1 MLRTM
6 LRSKIHRATVT
17 GADLDY
23 VGSVSID
30 PALLELADIAVN
42 EQVHVLNID
51 TGARFTT
58 YAIEGSDGEICL
70 NGAAAH
76 LAAPGHRVIVLTYAA
91 VESDELAG
99 FEPTVVHVDTL
110 NRPVDEETA
119 RAQAGE
125 RRYVTPALATTSQ
138 AARAPLGG

>member
-30 PALLELADIAVN
+30 PTLLELADIAVN

-76 LAAPGHRVIVLTYAA
+76 LVAPGHRVIILTYAA
-91 VESDELAG
+91 VDSDELAG

-119 RAQAGE
+119 RALAGE
-125 RRYVTPALATTSQ
+125 RRYVSVIGSGA
-138 AARAPLGG
+138 GG

>member
-76 LAAPGHRVIVLTYAA
+76 SL
-91 VESDELAG
+91 SD
-99 FEPTVVHVDTL
+99 PT
-110 NRPVDEETA
+110 A
-119 RAQAGE
+119 
-125 RRYVTPALATTSQ
+125 TPAMFYRLS
-138 AARAPLGG
+138 R